1 MEIASTIP
9 LAAMELLPDAT
20 AAGLD
25 INIAAAAGTGYLKPA
40 VKEAPSVATGK
51 TAAQKTAP
59 TMAGS
64 EPAQLAQ
71 NIQTIQTGNNGEA
84 GNPAAPAETV
94 KEFHLY
100 EYLDESAKR
109 GASGGDPS
117 TLFDSTMKSLGGLVE
132 SAQGAMGTRQPETAQ
147 TPAESDAGGNGPP
160 SRKMA
165 EADMQRLLDQYV
177 SASWALF
184 GASLATNSVSAA
196 ASSVNTLIKQQ

>member
-1 MEIASTIP
+1 MEIVSTMP
-9 LAAMELLPDAT
+9 LAVAELLPDAT

-25 INIAAAAGTGYLKPA
+25 INVAAAAGTGYLKPA
-40 VKEAPSVATGK
+40 VKESPTVTTNKIAGQKATP
-51 TAAQKTAP
+51 TA
-59 TMAGS
+59 AGS

-71 NIQTIQTGNNGEA
+71 NIQNMRTGNNGDA
-84 GNPAAPAETV
+84 GNPPAPAEAV

-100 EYLDESAKR
+100 EYMDESGKR
-109 GASGGDPS
+109 GTGGADPS

-132 SAQGAMGTRQPETAQ
+132 SAQGAMGSPQPGTA
-147 TPAESDAGGNGPP
+147 PAGSEASGNGQP
-160 SRKMA
+160 SGKMA

-196 ASSVNTLIKQQ
+196 SSSVNTLIKQQ

>member
-1 MEIASTIP
+1 MEIASTMP
-9 LAAMELLPDAT
+9 LAAMELMPDAT

-40 VKEAPSVATGK
+40 VKETPSVVTNKMAG
-51 TAAQKTAP
+51 QKTTP

-71 NIQTIQTGNNGEA
+71 NVQNMRTDNTGDA
-84 GNPAAPAETV
+84 GDPPAPAERV

-100 EYLDESAKR
+100 EYMDETGKR
-109 GASGGDPS
+109 GTGGADPS
-117 TLFDSTMKSLGGLVE
+117 TLFDSTMKSLGGLAE
-132 SAQGAMGTRQPETAQ
+132 SAQGAMGSRQPDAAQ
-147 TPAESDAGGNGPP
+147 APAESDASANGPP
-160 SRKMA
+160 KKMA

>member
-1 MEIASTIP
+1 MEIASTMP
-9 LAAMELLPDAT
+9 LAVTELLPDAT

-40 VKEAPSVATGK
+40 VKESPTV
-51 TAAQKTAP
+51 TANKIAGQKVAP
-59 TMAGS
+59 TTAGS

-71 NIQTIQTGNNGEA
+71 NVQDMRTGNNNDA
-84 GNPAAPAETV
+84 GNPPAPAEAV

-100 EYLDESAKR
+100 EYMDEAGKR
-109 GASGGDPS
+109 GTGGADPS
-117 TLFDSTMKSLGGLVE
+117 TLFDSTMKSLGGMVE
-132 SAQGAMGTRQPETAQ
+132 SAQGAMGSQQPA
-147 TPAESDAGGNGPP
+147 PAGDGANGSDQP
-160 SRKMA
+160 SGKMA
-165 EADMQRLLDQYV
+165 EADMQQLLDQYV

>member
-1 MEIASTIP
+1 MEIASTVP

-40 VKEAPSVATGK
+40 VKEAPSVAANKMT
-51 TAAQKTAP
+51 AQKTTP
-59 TMAGS
+59 TTAGS

-71 NIQTIQTGNNGEA
+71 NIQNMGVRNAGDA
-84 GNPAAPAETV
+84 GNPPASAETV

-100 EYLDESAKR
+100 EYMDESGKR
-109 GASGGDPS
+109 GPNGGDPS
-117 TLFDSTMKSLGGLVE
+117 TLFDSTMRSLGGMVE
-132 SAQGAMGTRQPETAQ
+132 SAQGAMGTRQPGTAQ
-147 TPAESDAGGNGPP
+147 APAESDAGGNRPP

>member
-1 MEIASTIP
+1 MEIASTMP

-25 INIAAAAGTGYLKPA
+25 INIAAAAGTGYMKPA
-40 VKEAPSVATGK
+40 VKEAPSVATNKMTAHK
-51 TAAQKTAP
+51 TTS
-59 TMAGS
+59 TTAGS

-71 NIQTIQTGNNGEA
+71 NVQNMRTGNNGDA
-84 GNPAAPAETV
+84 GNPAAPTEAV

-100 EYLDESAKR
+100 EYMDESAKR
-109 GASGGDPS
+109 GAGGGDPS
-117 TLFDSTMKSLGGLVE
+117 TLFDSTMRSLGGMVE
-132 SAQGAMGTRQPETAQ
+132 SAQGAMGSRPSGNAQ
-147 TPAESDAGGNGPP
+147 APADSDAGGNGPP

-165 EADMQRLLDQYV
+165 EADMQHLLDQYV